1 MTKRV
6 GVLLLP
12 LIALSSIPAV
22 GEDDLTPLLKAQTVM
37 ISVSREGGGTEV
49 GSGVI
54 LCQDESQAYILTA
67 RHVVYG
73 KSQGHAHEAD
83 ASEISRIAIS
93 FFTNLAPQVV
103 ENKQERVITKQRA
116 GKERD
121 LLLLSI
127 PLQSVL
133 PAMAVLS
140 TAPAGTGRE
149 AQSPTAAEGEATV
162 VYTIGSEQGQG
173 KVATSWAFA
182 PGKLIR
188 QDSEFLYHSAP
199 ITPGFSGGPLFDESG
214 ALIGINVSITNG
226 IEIGADPGVQYGQAL
241 PIGPIIETINK
252 WLPGNC
258 LRNVAPVREIA
269 YETYRRA
276 MRAVSIKNWPEAER
290 LMGQAL
296 QYLPQEGGSVHLQG
310 MRYTTYLP
318 RYHLG
323 LAYYKQNHCGEA
335 LREWGRSETQKAI
348 QEDKRYDKL
357 RKFKKRCVATLRREI
372 QKAAATSAEV
382 R

>member
-1 MTKRV
+1 MIRRI
-6 GVLLLP
+6 GALLLP
-12 LIALSSIPAV
+12 LIALSSIPAAGA

-37 ISVSREGGGTEV
+37 ISVSRESGGTEA
-49 GSGVI
+49 GSGIV

-67 RHVVYG
+67 RHVLYG
-73 KSQGHAHEAD
+73 KPQGTAHEAD
-83 ASEISRIAIS
+83 ASEITRIAVS

-103 ENKQERVITKQRA
+103 ENKEERVITKQRA
-116 GKERD
+116 GKDRD

-133 PAMAVLS
+133 PATAVLS
-140 TAPAGTGRE
+140 TAPAGSGRE
-149 AQSPTAAEGEATV
+149 AQGGEPT
-162 VYTIGSEQGQG
+162 VYAIGSDQGQG
-173 KVATSWAFA
+173 RVATSWAFA

-188 QDSEFLYHSAP
+188 QDPEFLYHSAP

-226 IEIGADPGVQYGQAL
+226 IEIGAEPGVQYGQAL
-241 PIGPIIETINK
+241 PIGPVIETINK

-276 MRAVSIKNWPEAER
+276 MRAVSIKDWPEAER
-290 LMGQAL
+290 LMGQSL

-323 LAYYKQNHCGEA
+323 LAFYKQNRCGEA
-335 LREWGRSETQKAI
+335 LREWGRSETQRAI
-348 QEDKRYDKL
+348 QDDKRYDKL

-372 QKAAATSAEV
+372 QKAVPTAGEV